1 MYSNKLTALDSVLR
15 SVGIDIVKSI
25 FANEVIRDRGNEL
38 RIRKTG
44 AFCYNK
50 ETTQWYDHAL
60 SEGGNIITLVAKHF
74 NLTNSQAINYL
85 SGVCNVPAYAIA
97 RREEDREQ
105 IDEEAIQER
114 IERAKNIWTKTIPL
128 VDSHAELYLNKRKIE
143 SYVIP
148 DTFRSWE
155 GNLVAPISLVRDNVI
170 YTQGIQVT
178 YLNKFAEKLNKN
190 NYGLV
195 KNGAVHCT
203 PYENLTNQLCIGEGI
218 EDCLTFSQFN
228 EGASVWATL
237 GTGGLSSIELPEDIS
252 EVILIR
258 DNDKASKD
266 STDKFKEVYA
276 DKYNIYDEFAPEG
289 CKDWNEYHQKRG
301 NK

>member
-25 FANEVIRDRGNEL
+25 FANEVIRDNGNEL
-38 RIRKTG
+38 RIRPSG

-60 SEGGNIITLVAKHF
+60 SEGGNIITLVAKH
-74 NLTNSQAINYL
+74 NNISNAQAIDYL
-85 SGVCNVPAYAIA
+85 SNTFNIDPQIIKA
-97 RREEDREQ
+97 REVKRETL
-105 IDEEAIQER
+105 DETIQER
-114 IERAKNIWTKTIPL
+114 IDVAKNIWAKSVPL
-128 VDSHAELYLNKRKIE
+128 IDTHAELYLNKRCIE
-143 SYVIP
+143 SHIIP

-155 GNLVAPISLVRDNVI
+155 GNLVAPIYLVRDNVI
-170 YTQGIQVT
+170 YTTGIQVT
-178 YLNKFAEKLNKN
+178 YLNKFAEKINKRT
-190 NYGLV
+190 YGLL
-195 KNGAVHCT
+195 KNGAVHLT
-203 PYENLTNQLCIGEGI
+203 GYEHLTDTLCIGEGL

>member
-1 MYSNKLTALDSVLR
+1 MRT
-15 SVGIDIVKSI
+15 
-25 FANEVIRDRGNEL
+25 
-38 RIRKTG
+38 
-44 AFCYNK
+44 
-50 ETTQWYDHAL
+50 
-60 SEGGNIITLVAKHF
+60 
-74 NLTNSQAINYL
+74 
-85 SGVCNVPAYAIA
+85 
-97 RREEDREQ
+97 
-105 IDEEAIQER
+105 IQER
-114 IERAKNIWTKTIPL
+114 IDVAKNIWAKSVPL
-128 VDSHAELYLNKRKIE
+128 IDTHAELYLNKRCIE
-143 SYVIP
+143 SHIIP

-155 GNLVAPISLVRDNVI
+155 GNLVAPIYLVRDNVI
-170 YTQGIQVT
+170 YTTGIQVT
-178 YLNKFAEKLNKN
+178 YLNKFAEKINKRT
-190 NYGLV
+190 YGLL
-195 KNGAVHCT
+195 KNGAVHLT
-203 PYENLTNQLCIGEGI
+203 GYEHLTDTLCIGEGL

-301 NK
+301 KK